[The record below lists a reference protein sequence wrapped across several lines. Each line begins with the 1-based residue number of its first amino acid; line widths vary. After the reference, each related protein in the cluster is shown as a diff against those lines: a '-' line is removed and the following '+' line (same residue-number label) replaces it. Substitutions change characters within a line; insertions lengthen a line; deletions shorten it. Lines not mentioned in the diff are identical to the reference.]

1 MSSVIISKTYE
12 ELPFREREI
21 LRYAGCRESEAETEK
36 LMLACIDEARD
47 VLRYRVCYRIL
58 PVTVCG
64 DECSFD
70 YFTATSHGLTRN
82 LGGCDRAVVFA
93 ATVGVGIDRLIAK
106 YGRLSPSRALM
117 LQALG
122 AERIETLCDTFCAEI
137 EAETGEKLRP
147 RFSAGYGDLD
157 LKVQRDIFSVLDC
170 EKRIGLTLNES
181 LLMSPSKS
189 VTAFA
194 GLGCA
199 KTENKQNKCSSCG
212 KADCIFG
219 RGAI

>member
-1 MSSVIISKTYE
+1 MSSVIINKTYE
-12 ELPFREREI
+12 GLPFREREI
-21 LRYAGCRESEAETEK
+21 LRYAGCKGSETETEK
-36 LMLACIDEARD
+36 LMLACIDEASA

-70 YFTATSHGLTRN
+70 YFTVTSHGLARN
-82 LGGCDRAVVFA
+82 LSGCDRAVVFA

-106 YGRLSPSRALM
+106 YGRLSTSRALM

-122 AERIETLCDTFCAEI
+122 AERIETLCDTFCADT

-157 LKVQRDIFSVLDC
+157 LEVQRDIFSVLDC

-194 GLGCA
+194 GLGCT
-199 KTENKQNKCSSCG
+199 KSENKQNKCSTSG

-219 RGAI
+219 RGEI